1 MTYDR
6 SKVVGRSVV
15 PRQQKEAQE
24 MTSLRAVLLVAAV
37 AYGAEAASLC
47 SGVGGCK
54 SRQEAVDPLTK
65 DDLGELRGENLEV
78 APPLEEREKLRS
90 SSAIHPWPGAQVPY
104 AVWGAQATKDMVETA
119 LSFLEEHT
127 CVNFTKRDG
136 EARYLLIKEGDG
148 GCWTSSLGYPSSDK
162 KVTINLGPGCVHGS
176 QIRHEVMHALGFP
189 HEHTRPDRADYVSI
203 KWANIKESAKSQYY
217 MDERY
222 PTMEVPYDL
231 HSIMHYG
238 KFDFAV
244 DKSQPTMV
252 PDPWV
257 DGGLGGHSLSWRDKR
272 KVNVFYQCPDV

>member
-1 MTYDR
+1 M
-6 SKVVGRSVV
+6 K
-15 PRQQKEAQE
+15 
-24 MTSLRAVLLVAAV
+24 MRAVLLLAVVAA
-37 AYGAEAASLC
+37 AAEAASLC
-47 SGVGGCK
+47 GGVGGCN
-54 SRQEAVDPLTK
+54 SRQDTEELRTK
-65 DDLGELRGENLEV
+65 DDLEEPFRENLEV
-78 APPLEEREKLRS
+78 APPPEEQQSLRS
-90 SSAIHPWPGAQVPY
+90 ASAVHPWPDARVPY
-104 AVWGAQATKDMVETA
+104 AVWGAQTTKDKVETA
-119 LSFLEEHT
+119 LSYIEQHT
-127 CVNFTKRDG
+127 CVNFTKRAG

-148 GCWTSSLGYPSSDK
+148 GCWTSMLGYPSSDK

-189 HEHTRPDRADYVSI
+189 HEHTRPDRGDYVRI

-257 DGGLGGHSLSWRDKR
+257 DGQLGGSSLSWRDKR
-272 KVNVFYQCPDV
+272 KINIFYKCPDV